1 MPRLNLNL
9 PSSVRERLPH
19 PSRAALRWILY
30 GVLLGFG
37 LSIASTSLAL
47 HLHERRRK
55 RIERQFEPRPIELR
69 SDEIVD
75 GVSGL
80 IGTYFTARLLL
91 AYEIVYSIIVL

>member
-9 PSSVRERLPH
+9 PSSIRERLPH